1 MCKRVNA
8 HKERKEGKG
17 NGKQKIEN
25 RNSQFPFPTCQ
36 LANVL
41 TCKLA
46 NFPTCN
52 FVMPNLDRL
61 GVKLN
66 NFIASIKKKTRID

>member
-25 RNSQFPFPTCQ
+25 RNSQFPVPSFHFQRSNVQTCKR
-36 LANVL
+36 ANV
-41 TCKLA
+41 
-46 NFPTCN
+46 P
-52 FVMPNLDRL
+52 
-61 GVKLN
+61 
-66 NFIASIKKKTRID
+66 I

>member
-25 RNSQFPFPTCQ
+25 RNSQFPVPNSQFQ
-36 LANVL
+36 RANVL
-41 TCKLA
+41 TC
-46 NFPTCN
+46 
-52 FVMPNLDRL
+52 
-61 GVKLN
+61 
-66 NFIASIKKKTRID
+66 

>member
-8 HKERKEGKG
+8 HKEGKEGKG

-25 RNSQFPFPTCQ
+25 RNSQFPILTCQ
-36 LANVL
+36 RSNVQ

-52 FVMPNLDRL
+52 FVMPQSKRRL
-61 GVKLN
+61 EL
-66 NFIASIKKKTRID
+66 TRD

>member
-25 RNSQFPFPTCQ
+25 RNSQFPFPSFHFQ
-36 LANVL
+36 RSNVQ
-41 TCKLA
+41 TCKRA

-52 FVMPNLDRL
+52 FVMPQSKR
-61 GVKLN
+61 KLEL
-66 NFIASIKKKTRID
+66 TRD